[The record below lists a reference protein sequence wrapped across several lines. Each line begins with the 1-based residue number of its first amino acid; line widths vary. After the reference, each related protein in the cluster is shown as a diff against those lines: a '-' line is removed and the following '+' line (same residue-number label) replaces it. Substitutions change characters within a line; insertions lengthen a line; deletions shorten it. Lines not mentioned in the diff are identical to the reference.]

1 MQIYACIFAVF
12 TKNTH
17 KTSTI
22 SPCLRFKIT
31 YTCTYDCYRALNDEA
46 LRAISYVN
54 DPNSYT
60 STRFRATFY
69 YSNGTTVVR
78 GASLPRAQCYT
89 YLATNDNRGV
99 LVLVKVEG

>member
-12 TKNTH
+12 TKNTC
-17 KTSTI
+17 KTSIT
-22 SPCLRFKIT
+22 SPRPRFT
-31 YTCTYDCYRALNDEA
+31 DAYTCTHDCYRAVNNEA

-54 DPNSYT
+54 NPNSYT
-60 STRFRATFY
+60 STRFRVTFY

-89 YLATNDNRGV
+89 YLATNDYRGV